1 MATTGFINLI
11 RSGVGQGHRD
21 DYIPLIRLSRRNIS
35 RIGTQSTGPM
45 PGYRRASHFVAHSI
59 KVVALLML
67 WLGALDVRESF
78 PLWPFDHP
86 HPLADWPFG
95 QPINRECTGM
105 AGITSAAK
113 GGRPGRRVAG
123 LSQVDLMITKG
134 TLDLPSSLVVECA
147 SSRQTVCGDTPSD
160 VAKRSALS
168 RRYAR
173 LNDMDHRVIDSDV
186 LDPIFVAN
194 LLGLS
199 DAPNTIRRDLSPEEL
214 PLIQDCLTSN
224 LEKNSICEAVWR
236 TASQLGKNEQQV
248 FNVFDGM
255 AWSQQI
261 DIDLGRTIY
270 RTEPIVPGG
279 QRVKMQLRQFVF
291 GDS

>member
-1 MATTGFINLI
+1 MPTTGLLNLI
-11 RSGVGQGHRD
+11 RSGIGQGHRD
-21 DYIPLIRLSRRNIS
+21 DYIPLVRLSRRNIS

-45 PGYRRASHFVAHSI
+45 PGYRRGSHFMAHNI
-59 KVVALLML
+59 KVIALLML

-95 QPINRECTGM
+95 QTVNQECTGTGQIM
-105 AGITSAAK
+105 VI
-113 GGRPGRRVAG
+113 GRQGRRGRDRVG
-123 LSQVDLMITKG
+123 LPQVDLMITTG
-134 TLDLPSSLVVECA
+134 TLDLPDSLLVECA
-147 SSRQTVCGDTPSD
+147 SSSPIGFCNASPDS
-160 VAKRSALS
+160 AKRLALS
-168 RRYAR
+168 QRYAR
-173 LNDMDHRVIDSDV
+173 MNGMNHRVIDPAA

-194 LLGLS
+194 LLALS
-199 DAPNTIRRDLSPEEL
+199 DAPNTIERDVDSQDVPQ
-214 PLIQDCLTSN
+214 IQECLTRY
-224 LEKNSICEAVWR
+224 LDGDSICGAIWR

-270 RTEPIVPGG
+270 RTEPVVPGG
-279 QRVKMQLRQFVF
+279 RQIKTQLHHFFF